1 MVWLLII
8 LATLIFLFSLGG
20 FLARY
25 AVGGPRYTPEET
37 FQNQCGQ
44 NPEVGGLKDAE
55 KTAYEIEGYRGY
67 TLHAVMYS
75 APSDDTAPEGYS
87 KKFLIMVHGYTLN
100 RNGELK
106 YMPMYRRLGYNCIVY
121 DHRGHGENR
130 RFPCTFGLYEAKDLM
145 KVIEDTYRRYG
156 KDIYLGLTGESLG
169 AATEI
174 TALRYHPDV
183 RFIVNDCGY
192 ADLIP
197 VEKDGLKGMHL
208 PQWLVYLADL
218 SCRIIYHFSFTGRRP
233 IDSLKDNK
241 IPICFIHGDADKFI
255 RCEHSVRM
263 DKATAGYHELHLIPG
278 AEHAKSINTDP
289 EGYEKIVDNF
299 VRGVETGRIR

>member
-100 RNGELK
+100 RNGE
-106 YMPMYRRLGYNCIVY
+106 
-121 DHRGHGENR
+121 RGEQ
-130 RFPCTFGLYEAKDLM
+130 
-145 KVIEDTYRRYG
+145 KV
-156 KDIYLGLTGESLG
+156 SLH
-169 AATEI
+169 I
-174 TALRYHPDV
+174 R
-183 RFIVNDCGY
+183 
-192 ADLIP
+192 P
-197 VEKDGLKGMHL
+197 V
-208 PQWLVYLADL
+208 
-218 SCRIIYHFSFTGRRP
+218 
-233 IDSLKDNK
+233 
-241 IPICFIHGDADKFI
+241 
-255 RCEHSVRM
+255 
-263 DKATAGYHELHLIPG
+263 
-278 AEHAKSINTDP
+278 
-289 EGYEKIVDNF
+289 
-299 VRGVETGRIR
+299 